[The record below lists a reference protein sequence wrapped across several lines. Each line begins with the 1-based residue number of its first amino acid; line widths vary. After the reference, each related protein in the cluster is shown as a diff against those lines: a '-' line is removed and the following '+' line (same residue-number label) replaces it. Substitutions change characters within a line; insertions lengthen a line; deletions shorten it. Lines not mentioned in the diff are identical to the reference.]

1 MAGALPR
8 PFPDADCRNEYEFA
22 MHSERSVLAA
32 DSTNS
37 LSFGIATEAKTG
49 QTNVQFNNSS
59 TGGTIESFPD
69 AEDQAK
75 EAKSQEGRCEGN
87 QAGAEAEAAE
97 RKDGQ
102 CRCSEREILAVV
114 TIGGRAESA
123 SRIPPAGLQ

>member
-1 MAGALPR
+1 
-8 PFPDADCRNEYEFA
+8 
-22 MHSERSVLAA
+22 MHRIV
-32 DSTNS
+32 
-37 LSFGIATEAKTG
+37 TEAKTG

-114 TIGGRAESA
+114 TIGGKRGVGTPNSTGRVAMA
-123 SRIPPAGLQ
+123 LPG